1 MPTFQVLNGPTIP
14 AGEALSDGLDC
25 TAGTPVR
32 ITMPAVWGDGQDITF
47 QVSTDNIG
55 YNNLVRVDGSEVTA
69 EVVPGSALLLPAE
82 VANACAW
89 LKIRSGPSAAPMVQ
103 NEQRTFAVSLRIETA
118 PVVTQAKTKTTAKTT
133 AKKRK
138 R

>member
-14 AGEALSDGLDC
+14 AGESLSDGLDC

-32 ITMPAVWGDGQDITF
+32 ITMPQAWGDGQDITF
-47 QVSTDNIG
+47 QISSDNIG

-118 PVVTQAKTKTTAKTT
+118 PVAAAAKTATA
-133 AKKRK
+133 AKRK
-138 R
+138 APAKR